1 MKTLSAS
8 PYTSTH
14 IVLIQK
20 GSYSVLHHGERF
32 GSTPLDAFR
41 VRGIPTSVA
50 LERNARVRLFVH
62 KLFWTG
68 RSTDNTAVHLYAIN
82 GDHLLCVARRFCIRA
97 RDNREAKFLTNKN
110 PYSRP
115 LGIDRFCVL

>member
-1 MKTLSAS
+1 MR
-8 PYTSTH
+8 
-14 IVLIQK
+14 IQK
-20 GSYSVLHHGERF
+20 GCYSVLHHGERF

-41 VRGIPTSVA
+41 VRGIPTRVA

-62 KLFWTG
+62 KLLWTG
-68 RSTDNTAVHLYAIN
+68 RSTNNTAVHLFAIN
-82 GDHLLCVARRFCIRA
+82 GDELLCVARGFRIRTG
-97 RDNREAKFLTNKN
+97 DNGEAEFLTDEN